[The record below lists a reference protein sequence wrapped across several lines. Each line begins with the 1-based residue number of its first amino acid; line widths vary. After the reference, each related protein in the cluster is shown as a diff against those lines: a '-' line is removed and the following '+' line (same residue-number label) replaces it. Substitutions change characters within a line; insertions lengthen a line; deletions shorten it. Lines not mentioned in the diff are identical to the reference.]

1 MVLFQRDGGNESMN
15 IHTGHSDLEKRL
27 AAAAKFYKPDLA
39 AIPLPLEEI
48 ARSLGI
54 ELQQV
59 MIGDSATPIGNQRAQ
74 FARMKTPSRLASD
87 SNIVEA
93 LRVAFR
99 RGGNWPTLEQY
110 AAETPETISKEAIDA
125 QQRYLWAVTKAASEH
140 HEFPTNDKLPG
151 FKGELERM
159 IFSWLR
165 MGWKVVE

>member
-1 MVLFQRDGGNESMN
+1 MN
-15 IHTGHSDLEKRL
+15 IHAGHGDLERRL

-39 AIPLPLEEI
+39 VIPLRLEEV
-48 ARSLGI
+48 AKSLGI
-54 ELQQV
+54 DLQQV
-59 MIGDSATPIGNQRAQ
+59 MIGDSATPIGNETAQ

-99 RGGNWPTLEQY
+99 RGGKWPTLEQY
-110 AAETPETISKEAIDA
+110 AAETPETTPKEAVDA

-140 HEFPTNDKLPG
+140 HDFPCNDQLPG
-151 FKGELERM
+151 FKSELERM